1 MALPTKKTL
10 TKGKISTSENFVRT
24 LRDESDEELA
34 IRQAMNDAYIDNYI
48 VNKINILKETVDY
61 KNFTLDWTQVADSE
75 KPLTDESTAE
85 FKKYREDIKKI
96 KETLVDSDDKPLDT
110 NDAFWDE
117 SFTNMLELFPTEPT
131 PVYKEEPE
139 EEPEEESEE
148 SEE

>member
-10 TKGKISTSENFVRT
+10 TKGKISTSENFVRV

-48 VNKINILKETVDY
+48 VNKINILEETVDY
-61 KNFTLDWTQVADSE
+61 KHSSLDWTQIADSE

-96 KETLVDSDDKPLDT
+96 RVFGFTPILLVYIQGLVLWEKALT
-110 NDAFWDE
+110 Y
-117 SFTNMLELFPTEPT
+117 L
-131 PVYKEEPE
+131 
-139 EEPEEESEE
+139 
-148 SEE
+148 